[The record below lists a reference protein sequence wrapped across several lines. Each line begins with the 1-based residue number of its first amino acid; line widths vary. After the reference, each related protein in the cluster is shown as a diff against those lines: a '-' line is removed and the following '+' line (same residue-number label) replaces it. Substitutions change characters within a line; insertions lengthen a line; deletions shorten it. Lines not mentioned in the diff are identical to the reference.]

1 MIDTKQHNAR
11 VSVKQEQA
19 RFIDSLATLH
29 FETVTI
35 TEEMVDEEEIRNKIK
50 REYIER

>member
-1 MIDTKQHNAR
+1 M
-11 VSVKQEQA
+11 
-19 RFIDSLATLH
+19 ATLH

-50 REYIER
+50 REYEEKLKKEIEKMSFLYNTYE